1 MLGEWIRRLDAM
13 VWGWPMIGLLMG
25 THVYMTVRTGGIQR
39 QVLRGIRLSVTRD
52 SAAQGDVSQFGALVT
67 SLCSTIGTGNILGV
81 GTAIALG
88 GPGAVLWMWLTGIFG
103 MATKYAET
111 LLAVRYRVRTGSGS
125 MLGGAMYVLERGLHM
140 RRMGIAFGVLG
151 AVCAFGTGCTV
162 QAGAAASGLR
172 ALVPL
177 PLPAAGLILCALTG
191 LCILRGIRSIA
202 RVAEKLVPAMAA
214 FYVAGC
220 AAILIRNH
228 GYLGQTAALILGRAL
243 DFRAA
248 GGGIAGS
255 AAAAACR
262 FGVARGLF
270 SNESGMGSAPLAAAS
285 AKTANPK
292 RQALV
297 SMTGTFWDTGV
308 ICLMTALALVSEMLR
323 NPSLCALPG
332 TALAA
337 GVFSALPGGDRML
350 SAALSVFAF
359 TTILGW
365 YYYGERCA
373 VYLLGERCILG
384 YKCLWIAGVFAGA
397 LAETELIWS
406 LAELLNGLMA
416 VPNLLGVLLLGGE
429 VARETRRFRGDRL
442 EQQDDRSVPRVESLR
457 GALGKE

>member
-1 MLGEWIRRLDAM
+1 M

-125 MLGGAMYVLERGLHM
+125 MLGGAMYVLERGLRM

-202 RVAEKLVPAMAA
+202 RVAEKLVPA
-214 FYVAGC
+214 
-220 AAILIRNH
+220 
-228 GYLGQTAALILGRAL
+228 
-243 DFRAA
+243 
-248 GGGIAGS
+248 
-255 AAAAACR
+255 
-262 FGVARGLF
+262 
-270 SNESGMGSAPLAAAS
+270 
-285 AKTANPK
+285 
-292 RQALV
+292 
-297 SMTGTFWDTGV
+297 TFTTEYPPGEPSWP
-308 ICLMTALALVSEMLR
+308 IC
-323 NPSLCALPG
+323 G
-332 TALAA
+332 
-337 GVFSALPGGDRML
+337 LPGGGRRNRRKRRCSSLPVWGGPGALFQRVRHGISASGRRLRQNGKSQAAGPGFYDRD
-350 SAALSVFAF
+350 
-359 TTILGW
+359 
-365 YYYGERCA
+365 
-373 VYLLGERCILG
+373 LLGHWGDLSDDG
-384 YKCLWIAGVFAGA
+384 PGV
-397 LAETELIWS
+397 
-406 LAELLNGLMA
+406 
-416 VPNLLGVLLLGGE
+416 GE
-429 VARETRRFRGDRL
+429 
-442 EQQDDRSVPRVESLR
+442 
-457 GALGKE
+457 